1 MGMDVQQG
9 KIMTSQASHS
19 VVRPGFAVIDF
30 ETTGLRPEGSDRAV
44 EVAVVVTDETGH
56 AVDRHDTLIHVDRD
70 LGAQRIHRISA
81 ADLIDAPTFAEVAPA
96 LTDLLRGHVVV
107 AHNAAFDTRF
117 LCAEYGRLGYEVP
130 AHDQD
135 AVCTMRLA
143 NWFHLGARSLAEC
156 CDVCDIS
163 LEGAHR
169 ASADAWATAQL
180 LEAYIASSPTTLSAF
195 WQEHLESASRA
206 VWPGFTDAEHPA
218 HDWLPRPEHEAT
230 APHFLERISARLP
243 DVATDDAERD
253 YLALL
258 DRCLLDCRLSV
269 HEQNALIAFAAE
281 CGLDRDTCYGLHE
294 RYLDALVV
302 AAWTDGVLTED
313 EQADITA
320 VAQLLAVEVPDL
332 DRPAPA
338 KNPASSSIAELDS
351 EIGNSTD
358 QFTLT
363 PGDRVCLTGQ
373 MRRERTEWERILAAS
388 GVVSWPTVTK
398 KVELLVAADPDSMSG
413 KAQRARKLGIPIV
426 DEVWLE
432 KNFHVK

>member
-1 MGMDVQQG
+1 
-9 KIMTSQASHS
+9 MTLLSAHHAA
-19 VVRPGFAVIDF
+19 PGFAVIDF
-30 ETTGLRPEGSDRAV
+30 ETTGLRPEGSDRAI

-81 ADLIDAPTFAEVAPA
+81 ADLIDAPTFAEVAPT
-96 LTDLLRGHVVV
+96 LTDLLRGHVIV

-117 LCAEYGRLGYEVP
+117 LCAEYGRLGFEVP
-130 AHDQD
+130 THYQD

-156 CDVCDIS
+156 CDVFDIS

-180 LEAYIASSPTTLSAF
+180 LEAYIASSPMAFSAF

-206 VWPGFTDAEHPA
+206 AWPDFTNAEHPA
-218 HDWLPRPEHEAT
+218 HDWLPRPEHEAA
-230 APHFLERISARLP
+230 APHFLERISAQLP
-243 DVATDDAERD
+243 DVATDDAQRD

-258 DRCLLDCRLSV
+258 DRCLLDRRLSV

-281 CGLDRDTCYGLHE
+281 CGLDRGTCRGLHE

-302 AAWTDGVLTED
+302 TAWADGILTED
-313 EQADITA
+313 ERADIEA
-320 VAQLLAVEVPDL
+320 VAQLLAMEVPDL
-332 DRPAPA
+332 DRRAPA
-338 KNPASSSIAELDS
+338 KNPASHIIVESDS
-351 EIGNSTD
+351 GVGGSTNE
-358 QFTLT
+358 FALAS
-363 PGDRVCLTGQ
+363 GDRVCLTGQ

-398 KVELLVAADPDSMSG
+398 KVKLLIAADPDSMSG

-426 DEVWLE
+426 DEGWLE
-432 KNFHVK
+432 GHFIA